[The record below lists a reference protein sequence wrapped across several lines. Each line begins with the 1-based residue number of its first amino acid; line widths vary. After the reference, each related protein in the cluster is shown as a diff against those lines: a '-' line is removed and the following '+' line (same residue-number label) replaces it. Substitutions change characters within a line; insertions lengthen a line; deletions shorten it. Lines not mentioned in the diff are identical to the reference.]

1 MQNKKLQQALK
12 DITESINSEIKNEN
26 PHFEPMT
33 SDDLMFYFNS
43 YTHRMYA
50 VVDRIMVED
59 CISIA
64 STLSEK
70 AQIVDFVLG
79 MLNKAYF
86 ELNIYQSIL
95 FTNYESAV
103 NSFTLTEHRFAQLVV
118 EMCSDTRFVEPNPQ
132 LYSVLSVVVNH
143 FAEDFIEPLHVQLL
157 EEAKLVCLTKMF
169 LAIQTD
175 KQDLKLVS

>member
-1 MQNKKLQQALK
+1 MQNKKLKQSLK

-26 PHFEPMT
+26 PHFNYKT
-33 SDDLMFYFNS
+33 SDKLMFYVNP
-43 YTHRMYA
+43 YIRPNA
-50 VVDRIMVED
+50 VRIDD

-64 STLSEK
+64 STLSDK
-70 AQIVDFVLG
+70 AQIVDFVIG
-79 MLNKAYF
+79 MLNKSYS
-86 ELNIYQSIL
+86 EQNTYQSIL
-95 FTNYESAV
+95 FSNYESAV

-169 LAIQTD
+169 LAIQAE

>member
-1 MQNKKLQQALK
+1 MQNKKLEQSLK

-26 PHFEPMT
+26 PHFNYKT
-33 SDDLMFYFNS
+33 SDKLMFYVTP
-43 YTHRMYA
+43 YTRPKA
-50 VVDRIMVED
+50 VTVDD

-64 STLSEK
+64 LTLSDK
-70 AQIVDFVLG
+70 SQIVDFVLG
-79 MLNKAYF
+79 MLNKAYS
-86 ELNIYQSIL
+86 EHNTYQSIL

-103 NSFTLTEHRFAQLVV
+103 NSFTITEHRFAQSVV

-143 FAEDFIEPLHVQLL
+143 FADDFNEPLHVQLL
-157 EEAKLVCLTKMF
+157 EEAKLVCLTKLF
-169 LAIQTD
+169 LAMQAD

>member
-1 MQNKKLQQALK
+1 MQNEKLEQSLK
-12 DITESINSEIKNEN
+12 DITESINSEIKNEYPN
-26 PHFEPMT
+26 FEYMT

-43 YTHRMYA
+43 YTLPLNA
-50 VVDRIMVED
+50 VMVDD

-64 STLSEK
+64 STLSDK
-70 AQIVDFVLG
+70 DQIVDFVIG
-79 MLNKAYF
+79 MLNKAYS
-86 ELNIYQSIL
+86 EQNTYQSIL
-95 FTNYESAV
+95 FSNYESAV
-103 NSFTLTEHRFAQLVV
+103 NSFTLNEHRFAQLVV

-169 LAIQTD
+169 LAIQD
-175 KQDLKLVS
+175 QKQELKLVS

>member
-1 MQNKKLQQALK
+1 MQNKKLEQSLK

-26 PHFEPMT
+26 PHFNYKT
-33 SDDLMFYFNS
+33 SDKLMFYVTP
-43 YTHRMYA
+43 YTRPKA
-50 VVDRIMVED
+50 VTVDD

-64 STLSEK
+64 LTLSDK
-70 AQIVDFVLG
+70 SQIVDFVLG
-79 MLNKAYF
+79 MLNKAYS
-86 ELNIYQSIL
+86 EHNTYQSIL

-103 NSFTLTEHRFAQLVV
+103 NSFTITEHRFAQSVV

-143 FAEDFIEPLHVQLL
+143 FADDFNEPLHVQLL
-157 EEAKLVCLTKMF
+157 EEAKLVCLTKLF
-169 LAIQTD
+169 LAMQTD

>member
-1 MQNKKLQQALK
+1 MQNQKLEKALK
-12 DITESINSEIKNEN
+12 DITNSINSEIKNEN
-26 PHFEPMT
+26 PQFDCMT
-33 SDDLMFYFNS
+33 SDHLMFYFNS
-43 YTHRMYA
+43 YALPQNA
-50 VVDRIMVED
+50 VKVDVDD

-79 MLNKAYF
+79 MLNKAYS

-103 NSFTLTEHRFAQLVV
+103 NNFTITEHRLAQLVV
-118 EMCSDTRFVEPNPQ
+118 EMCSDTRFVDPNPQ
-132 LYSVLSVVVNH
+132 LYSVLSTVVNH
-143 FAEDFIEPLHVQLL
+143 FADDFIEPLHVQLL

-169 LAIQTD
+169 LAIQEQ
-175 KQDLKLVS
+175 KQKLQLVS

>member
-1 MQNKKLQQALK
+1 MQNKKLEQSLK

-26 PHFEPMT
+26 PRFNYKT
-33 SDDLMFYFNS
+33 SDQLMLYVNP
-43 YTHRMYA
+43 YIRPKA
-50 VVDRIMVED
+50 VSIDD

-64 STLSEK
+64 LKLSDK
-70 AQIVDFVLG
+70 SQIVDFVLG
-79 MLNKAYF
+79 MLDKAYS
-86 ELNIYQSIL
+86 EQNTYQLIL

-103 NSFTLTEHRFAQLVV
+103 NSFTITEHRFAQLVV

-143 FAEDFIEPLHVQLL
+143 FADDFNEPLHVQLL

-169 LAIQTD
+169 LAIQD
-175 KQDLKLVS
+175 QKQELKLVS